1 MTTHLKAS
9 QKLDLLGIGAA
20 HQKDPHGIAW
30 KQNRDF
36 ETLLMRLN
44 SRKEEGGGVDGGDCD
59 VAKIE
64 GFVSATGKEK
74 DEVEVD
80 HGEAD
85 LPKTKTK
92 KKKRVAVCEN
102 DENEESKKK
111 KKRKRDLVQEGS
123 EDKKPGKE
131 EMISDDPSV
140 GAKKSCHQPTSPFEP
155 GTQAS
160 LKPFGRRMAHRARI
174 QASKRLAT
182 KSAAA
187 ISEIL
192 GIAPSLAATSSSSLS
207 SSPAP
212 CDMHLPTEKLM
223 TSSKSI
229 ADYFRD
235 KLATKSSSLATP
247 SQEQSGEQLTEPE
260 VHRPGLGCG
269 VRLSLGGPGGLG
281 ERSHNGSRLL
291 ESMDIGTRR
300 SRNQELGVPSMA
312 REDGDAGQCISE
324 KEMHGEKELAL
335 GADASISKKKKR
347 RKETK
352 DMQTDKVEAVI
363 AAEVSNQEKQRQ
375 RKEDKDKKQNL

>member
-1 MTTHLKAS
+1 MGLAGRKTKQRIPADPRNLSWADGKLDSSLFQVSHLDSCQIQDASRFGQAYLSKFGWDASQGLGASGEGMTTHLKAS

-131 EMISDDPSV
+131 EKISDDPSV

-160 LKPFGRRMAHRARI
+160 LKPFGRRMA
-174 QASKRLAT
+174 
-182 KSAAA
+182 
-187 ISEIL
+187 
-192 GIAPSLAATSSSSLS
+192 
-207 SSPAP
+207 
-212 CDMHLPTEKLM
+212 
-223 TSSKSI
+223 
-229 ADYFRD
+229 
-235 KLATKSSSLATP
+235 
-247 SQEQSGEQLTEPE
+247 
-260 VHRPGLGCG
+260 
-269 VRLSLGGPGGLG
+269 
-281 ERSHNGSRLL
+281 
-291 ESMDIGTRR
+291 
-300 SRNQELGVPSMA
+300 
-312 REDGDAGQCISE
+312 
-324 KEMHGEKELAL
+324 
-335 GADASISKKKKR
+335 
-347 RKETK
+347 
-352 DMQTDKVEAVI
+352 
-363 AAEVSNQEKQRQ
+363 
-375 RKEDKDKKQNL
+375 